1 MWAGT
6 EKRAPLGG
14 RTKKLDLKEADD
26 VKQELP
32 TRNSEDPYR
41 SAKPVDREYP
51 VFSLFH
57 LY

>member
-32 TRNSEDPYR
+32 TRNSEDPYLL
-41 SAKPVDREYP
+41 DNTITGGW
-51 VFSLFH
+51 LFE
-57 LY
+57 LI